1 MAGARSEQEVL
12 LEVTQLSRGGMSRRA
27 IARALGV
34 SRNTVRKLLARH
46 QVQRSTPNLAL
57 KAPPKQAPRPS
68 KLDGYREA
76 VEHLLTR
83 FPDITAQR
91 VFEELQRQG
100 FEGGYTAVK
109 QYVRKRRPKRPPVLS
124 LPTEKYGP
132 GKMAECD
139 WSTYTLDFTHA
150 GRRTV
155 QAFAY
160 TLTHSR
166 RKFFRFFARTDLHPL
181 MEGHVHAFTAFGGA
195 AQQCKYDNQKPV
207 VLRWEGRQPIY
218 NPRFI
223 DFATHYDF
231 RPVACRPL
239 HPNDKPR
246 VERSLWEL
254 ERSFLNGREFRDEE
268 DLAAQLLSWQAQ
280 VCDVRR
286 HKKTRR
292 SALELFPED
301 FAALRP
307 LPAHPYDT
315 ARVIYRVC
323 DAEGFISWDG
333 NRYSVPYL
341 YVTDLLPAR
350 VTSSE
355 LFVYA
360 ADLSCIA
367 RHELRRAGASEDI
380 VAQAH
385 RPASFRHGA
394 DLEQLRPVYE
404 QLGEQASLFLT
415 SLEAA
420 LPRSAAYQARL
431 ILGLRSRYLSEDL
444 EKALAHARRFG
455 AFEHQAVA
463 RILAAKA
470 TPRRLEEYV
479 AEATAR
485 KLDEVIGASMTE
497 PRDLAEYDTLPSW
510 CEQRLG
516 KGFPAVPPGAQPC
529 RRSEPNER
537 RPDTP
542 PPSEQTWT
550 PSGSTSGST

>member
-1 MAGARSEQEVL
+1 MSSTRDEQQVL
-12 LEVTQLSRGGMSRRA
+12 LEVTQLSLGGMSRRA
-27 IARALGV
+27 IARTLGI
-34 SRNTVRKLLARH
+34 SRNTVRKLLAGH
-46 QVQRSTPNLAL
+46 QRQRSTAHLAL
-57 KAPPKQAPRPS
+57 KAPPKRMPRPS
-68 KLDGYREA
+68 KLEPYRGA
-76 VEHLLTR
+76 VEQLLTR

-91 VFEELQRQG
+91 VFEELKHQG

-109 QYVRKRRPKRPPVLS
+109 QYVRKSRPRPPPVLS
-124 LPTEKYGP
+124 LPAEQYGP
-132 GKMAECD
+132 GKMAESD
-139 WSTYTLDFTHA
+139 WSPFTVDFTHA

-160 TLTHSR
+160 TLTYSR
-166 RKFFRFFARTDLHPL
+166 RKFFGFFERADLHAL
-181 MEGHVHAFTAFGGA
+181 MEGHVHAFTVFGGA
-195 AQQCKYDNQKPV
+195 AEQCKYDNQKPV

-231 RPVACRPL
+231 RPVACRPR

-246 VERSLWEL
+246 VERSFWEL
-254 ERSFLNGREFRDEE
+254 ERSFLNGRQFRDEE
-268 DLAAQLLSWQAQ
+268 DLTAQLRLWQAQ

-292 SALELFPED
+292 SAMELFPED

-323 DAEGFISWDG
+323 DVEGFISWDG
-333 NRYSVPYL
+333 NRYSVPFH

-350 VTSSE
+350 VTTRE

-367 RHELRRAGASEDI
+367 RHELRRPGLGEDVI
-380 VAQAH
+380 AQAH
-385 RPASFRHGA
+385 RPSSFRHGA

-404 QLGEQASLFLT
+404 QLGEEARRYLE

-420 LPRSAAYQARL
+420 LPRSAAYQARM

-444 EKALAHARRFG
+444 DKALAHARRFG
-455 AFEHQAVA
+455 AFEHQAVE

-479 AEATAR
+479 AEATAQ
-485 KLDEVIGASMTE
+485 KLDEVIGSSVTE
-497 PRDLAEYDTLPSW
+497 PRDLAEYDTLPCWSGHRPG
-510 CEQRLG
+510 Q
-516 KGFPAVPPGAQPC
+516 GFTAQPPGAPPC

-542 PPSEQTWT
+542 PPSE
-550 PSGSTSGST
+550 PRGMPNGSNCDST